1 MVKRESSEMVVE
13 VGNDMRLNKGFEKV
27 VIVWGEV
34 EGVGS
39 EVLVV
44 VVVGSEAIAVISIA
58 IVSCCC

>member
-1 MVKRESSEMVVE
+1 
-13 VGNDMRLNKGFEKV
+13 
-27 VIVWGEV
+27 VWGEV

-44 VVVGSEAIAVISIA
+44 VAVGSEAIAVISIA

>member
-1 MVKRESSEMVVE
+1 
-13 VGNDMRLNKGFEKV
+13 
-27 VIVWGEV
+27 VWGEV

-39 EVLVV
+39 EVLV

>member
-1 MVKRESSEMVVE
+1 VE
-13 VGNDMRLNKGFEKV
+13 
-27 VIVWGEV
+27 

-39 EVLVV
+39 EVL

>member
-1 MVKRESSEMVVE
+1 VKRESSEMVVE
-13 VGNDMRLNKGFEKV
+13 VGNDIRLNRGFEKV

-44 VVVGSEAIAVISIA
+44 VVGSEAIAVISIA

>member
-44 VVVGSEAIAVISIA
+44 VVGSEAIAVISIA

>member
-13 VGNDMRLNKGFEKV
+13 VGNDIRLNRGFEKV

-44 VVVGSEAIAVISIA
+44 VVGSEAIAVISIA